1 MTRFVLSESESGV
14 DAGVALGVLPARA
27 AAYLLA
33 SGWSADMEGGG
44 VTVGAALERC
54 AESRWQYL
62 LVKELYRWQ
71 VRGGV
76 RDDLFEDSPAETN
89 SERAAVLSAVRTD
102 SAALAE
108 LFGPQWAD
116 MVSLAVA
123 GDFSEDRMSDSLEA
137 VDAGWWAGFAWP
149 AAIDAASSVAVESG
163 RRNQFLAAF
172 NVACRLGHGVS
183 RIAAADAS
191 RGLVVRD
198 LIGVHGFDLS
208 HYDRLTGPW
217 RRHIG
222 AVHRDDRH
230 PTPYPSK

>member
-1 MTRFVLSESESGV
+1 
-14 DAGVALGVLPARA
+14 
-27 AAYLLA
+27 
-33 SGWSADMEGGG
+33 
-44 VTVGAALERC
+44 
-54 AESRWQYL
+54 
-62 LVKELYRWQ
+62 
-71 VRGGV
+71 
-76 RDDLFEDSPAETN
+76 
-89 SERAAVLSAVRTD
+89 
-102 SAALAE
+102 
-108 LFGPQWAD
+108 

-123 GDFSEDRMSDSLEA
+123 GDFSEDRMADSLEA

-222 AVHRDDRH
+222 AVHRDDRQ

>member
-1 MTRFVLSESESGV
+1 MR
-14 DAGVALGVLPARA
+14 
-27 AAYLLA
+27 
-33 SGWSADMEGGG
+33 GG
-44 VTVGAALERC
+44 VGCSAGPRCGLSACQWVECRYGGRRCDGGSGTRAC

-76 RDDLFEDSPAETN
+76 RDDLSEDSPAETIP
-89 SERAAVLSAVRTD
+89 SGPPCCRLFARTLRRWRNCLGR
-102 SAALAE
+102 S
-108 LFGPQWAD
+108 GRTWC
-116 MVSLAVA
+116 SLAVA
-123 GDFSEDRMSDSLEA
+123 GDFSEDRMADSLEA

-183 RIAAADAS
+183 RICSCRCVTRSGGSGSDWS
-191 RGLVVRD
+191 
-198 LIGVHGFDLS
+198 HGFDLS

-217 RRHIG
+217 RRNIG
-222 AVHRDDRH
+222 AVHRDDRQ

>member
-76 RDDLFEDSPAETN
+76 RDDLSEDSPAETN

-123 GDFSEDRMSDSLEA
+123 GDFSEDRMADSLEA

-163 RRNQFLAAF
+163 RRISSWP
-172 NVACRLGHGVS
+172 RS
-183 RIAAADAS
+183 MWRADW
-191 RGLVVRD
+191 G
-198 LIGVHGFDLS
+198 
-208 HYDRLTGPW
+208 TG
-217 RRHIG
+217 
-222 AVHRDDRH
+222 
-230 PTPYPSK
+230 